1 MTKSRLLSLLKK
13 LVFIVFVL
21 GCGETEQQGIIDPK
35 RNVINPQLADNKKTS
50 KIIFKSNRDEND
62 EIYAINLNG
71 TNLMKITHH
80 PARDYYP
87 SWAPDGDRIV
97 FSSDRDGNLEIYTTK
112 LDGTDVT
119 RLTNHNAEDHDP
131 TWSPDGNKIAFSS
144 SRHGNLEI
152 YALD

>member
-21 GCGETEQQGIIDPK
+21 GCGETEQQGIINPK

-71 TNLMKITHH
+71 TNLIKSLIIQPEITIHLG
-80 PARDYYP
+80 RQMEIELFFL
-87 SWAPDGDRIV
+87 RI
-97 FSSDRDGNLEIYTTK
+97 GMET
-112 LDGTDVT
+112 
-119 RLTNHNAEDHDP
+119 
-131 TWSPDGNKIAFSS
+131 
-144 SRHGNLEI
+144 
-152 YALD
+152 